1 MNRREIIPFLLVATV
16 TIPGCGNQSVISSP
30 QEKSYSASEVAIIKQ
45 SVATSVEE
53 SIKAAYELS
62 ETIPLEGSKAPETLE
77 SEDIFINDSTA
88 ESIEQSSDISDD
100 MSSDPWENGALES
113 IGLGDMPKPNDSY
126 QGSLEIYN
134 QKKHDPITGALYTHE
149 QWEIYFSDAMYQEYE
164 NALTKYLLNKC
175 PYSLD
180 TGAHV
185 TYADGSTGSD
195 LAIIKSD
202 FTNSDSFIHIYG
214 NKVYFITYSSR
225 PMISI
230 INGDSPWN
238 HPIYNVPDKYGPEL
252 DKAIIAYI
260 NEHP

>member
-16 TIPGCGNQSVISSP
+16 TIPGCGNQSVTSSP

-62 ETIPLEGSKAPETLE
+62 ETIPLEESKAPETLE

-126 QGSLEIYN
+126 QVSLEIYN

-149 QWEIYFSDAMYQEYE
+149 QWEIYFSDAMYQE
-164 NALTKYLLNKC
+164 
-175 PYSLD
+175 
-180 TGAHV
+180 
-185 TYADGSTGSD
+185 
-195 LAIIKSD
+195 
-202 FTNSDSFIHIYG
+202 
-214 NKVYFITYSSR
+214 
-225 PMISI
+225 
-230 INGDSPWN
+230 
-238 HPIYNVPDKYGPEL
+238 
-252 DKAIIAYI
+252 
-260 NEHP
+260 